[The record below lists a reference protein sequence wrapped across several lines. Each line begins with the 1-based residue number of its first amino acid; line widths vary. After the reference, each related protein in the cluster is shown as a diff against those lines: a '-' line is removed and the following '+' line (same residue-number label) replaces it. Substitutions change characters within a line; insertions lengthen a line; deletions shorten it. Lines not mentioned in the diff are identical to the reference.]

1 MIPLN
6 MTHSGANE
14 THFQTLE
21 TTSIVNFCIQV
32 TLFCIGLFAQ
42 LKIIKVCK
50 EEKNKTWQIHIF
62 HAITMTILFS
72 SRIVFMAI
80 VYILPSLFTTIG
92 SWVCH
97 LFRFVFLY
105 GFISITSN
113 SFVIA
118 SMKFVFIV
126 HSMKALA
133 FGESR
138 IQKLF
143 LGVNLVFPFIISLD
157 SLLPDFQPFG
167 YISICFNPELWSNST
182 YENVQWIADGL
193 LKNLIEIDLQ
203 EPHFAIYIKLFLNIF
218 RILAF
223 IIAACNFTEALIYYK
238 IFKVMKR

>member
-1 MIPLN
+1 
-6 MTHSGANE
+6 MTHLAANE
-14 THFQTLE
+14 SHFATLD
-21 TTSIVNFCIQV
+21 TTSILNISFQV
-32 TLFCIGLFAQ
+32 ILFCVGFFAQ
-42 LKIIKVCK
+42 IKIIKVCK

-72 SRIVFMAI
+72 SRIIFMAI

-133 FGESR
+133 FGERR

-157 SLLPDFQPFG
+157 SLLPGFQPYG
-167 YISICFNPELWSNST
+167 YISMCFNPELLPNST
-182 YENVQWIADGL
+182 FDTYP
-193 LKNLIEIDLQ
+193 K
-203 EPHFAIYIKLFLNIF
+203 
-218 RILAF
+218 
-223 IIAACNFTEALIYYK
+223 
-238 IFKVMKR
+238 